1 MPDDDTDAVEFSVLL
16 PQDGTGADTGTSD
29 PAPATLTLPTIKV
42 SVELVPGYP
51 YPIVLSGE
59 DTVTKAFA
67 FCYQVG
73 GMDLVARLYQAIP
86 APFAATRGVADR
98 FLAQLREDTTEAL
111 EAVAWEMRSVFLDTL
126 DQARAVTRLSVF
138 GFIDAPPGAT
148 WTPVLKDY
156 DIYKSLR
163 QAVVDLDGA
172 ARVVLAYNERQQ
184 SPSSEAQSAFELAWH
199 QATTNFPGLLDP
211 GADLIAT
218 TTRRFTA
225 DEMTDFAKT
234 EGEYRNPLDML
245 IRNAISK
252 NWTDVWSAGPRLS
265 DEYLA
270 ASEKACSE
278 SWTSPLPP
286 SYTHA
291 ELSPMWQIPTIVH
304 SALHRMGA
312 GPGSLEYAAATETI
326 QLAAVRQRFEE
337 KRDASLV
344 NTLNWASL
352 GFGMAAMVPV
362 IGPFALAASIA
373 CAGALSLYYHSQYDK
388 AKLKRD
394 ALGPLAAAYGFADP
408 DGSGLLLAEYSADAN
423 LGMQAFGTLA
433 GLAGKM
439 LRFAA
444 VESETDAA
452 LHQFAGQN
460 LPSTAEEYFTEV
472 FDAEMRRANLL
483 RSPADAQ

>member
-1 MPDDDTDAVEFSVLL
+1 MPADPDAVEFSVLL
-16 PQDGTGADTGTSD
+16 PQDSAGPDTGTSD
-29 PAPATLTLPTIKV
+29 SDQPKLPLPTIKV

-51 YPIVLSGE
+51 YPIVLSDE
-59 DTVTKAFA
+59 DTVTKAFG

-86 APFAATRGVADR
+86 APFVDTRGVADR
-98 FLAQLREDTTEAL
+98 FLKQLREDMTGAL
-111 EAVAWEMRSVFLDTL
+111 EEVAWQMRSVFVENLN
-126 DQARAVTRLSVF
+126 QAQAVTRLSVF
-138 GFIDAPPGAT
+138 GFIDAPPDAT
-148 WTPVLKDY
+148 RTPVLADY

-172 ARVVLAYNERQQ
+172 ARVVLEYNERQQ
-184 SPSSEAQSAFELAWH
+184 SPSSEAQNAFELAWQ

-211 GADLIAT
+211 GADLIAK

-225 DEMTDFAKT
+225 DEMADYAKT

-245 IRNAISK
+245 IRNAVWQ
-252 NWTDVWSAGPRLS
+252 NWHDVWNAGPRLS

-278 SWTSPLPP
+278 SWTSPFPP

-291 ELSPMWQIPTIVH
+291 EKSPMWQIPTIVH
-304 SALHRMGA
+304 SALYRMGA

-326 QLAAVRQRFEE
+326 RMAAVRQRFEN
-337 KRDASLV
+337 KRDAALV

-352 GFGMAAMVPV
+352 GFGMASMVPV
-362 IGPFALAASIA
+362 IGPFALAGAIA

-408 DGSGLLLAEYSADAN
+408 DGSGLLLAEYSADLN
-423 LGMQAFGTLA
+423 LGMQAFGALA
-433 GLAGKM
+433 ALAGKM
-439 LRFAA
+439 LRFAKWQQELQTTGQWA
-444 VESETDAA
+444 EGSIEDY
-452 LHQFAGQN
+452 FAD
-460 LPSTAEEYFTEV
+460 V

-483 RSPADAQ
+483 RSPQDVQ